1 MHPIR
6 TAIICCSIMLTAW
19 LAASYTTQ
27 LEPSRKRAGGIDT
40 DGKITVLQQ
49 ADVTS
54 ATSIDKRSAGS
65 DEGEANKRN
74 DESSAAPIAQV
85 K

>member
-27 LEPSRKRAGGIDT
+27 LEPSRKRAGGIDAA
-40 DGKITVLQQ
+40 GKMTVLQQ
-49 ADVTS
+49 AEVTS
-54 ATSIDKRSAGS
+54 ATSLDKRSAGAAES
-65 DEGEANKRN
+65 GAHKSN
-74 DESSAAPIAQV
+74 DESTAAPIAQV

>member
-27 LEPSRKRAGGIDT
+27 LEPSRKRAGGIDAA
-40 DGKITVLQQ
+40 GKITVLQQ

-54 ATSIDKRSAGS
+54 ATSIDKRS
-65 DEGEANKRN
+65 GENGTNKSN
-74 DESSAAPIAQV
+74 DESTAAPIAQV